1 MVKPRICGHTGIGY
15 SIIHAPMNLKL
26 LFLLLLV
33 IVPTV
38 TQATD
43 EEMIADLH
51 EQVVQV
57 PVQVKGLFGS
67 QEVQLTATVYR
78 PDGNG
83 PFPLVVLNHGSRTD
97 AIERVKI
104 GRFRRIPQIR
114 EFIKRGFAVIVP
126 IRRGHGVTG
135 GDYVEDFGKCSA
147 PDYYQPACE
156 SARDVLAA
164 RDFGSKMPFV
174 NPECILLVGQSAGGL
189 ACLAAASF
197 NPPGVIG
204 VVNFSGGSGG
214 NPVTHPG
221 EPCSPQSMVIVISKF
236 AESIKVPVLWHY
248 AENDKFFSPKYVR
261 EWFSAFEECGGK
273 GRFVMQPPFGDDGHT
288 LFLSRKGIPIW
299 TRALDSFLKDFDIGG
314 EKCRIAIKRAF

>member
-1 MVKPRICGHTGIGY
+1 MVKRRICGHTGIGY
-15 SIIHAPMNLKL
+15 STIRAPMTLKL
-26 LFLLLLV
+26 TFLLLLI
-33 IVPTV
+33 IVPAV
-38 TQATD
+38 IQAAD

-57 PVQVKGLFGS
+57 PVQVQGLFGL
-67 QEVQLTATVYR
+67 QEVQLTATIYR
-78 PDGNG
+78 PGGKG

-97 AIERVKI
+97 AMERAKI

-126 IRRGHGVTG
+126 IRRGHGVTK
-135 GDYVEDFGKCSA
+135 GDYVEDFGKCST
-147 PDYYQPACE
+147 PDYYQPARE

-164 RDFGSKMPFV
+164 RDFGANMSFV
-174 NPECILLVGQSAGGL
+174 NPDCILLVGQSAGGL

-214 NPVTHPG
+214 NPDTHPG
-221 EPCSPQSMVIVISKF
+221 EPCSPHSMAVVISKF
-236 AESIKVPVLWHY
+236 AKSIKVPVLWHY

-261 EWFSAFEECGGK
+261 QWFSAFEESGGK
-273 GRFVMQPPFGDDGHT
+273 GRLVIQPPFGEDGHT
-288 LFLSRKGIPIW
+288 LFLSREGIPIW
-299 TRALDSFLKDFDIGG
+299 TRALDSFLKDFDVGS
-314 EKCRIAIKRAF
+314 EKCRNAIKRAF